1 MLVILSTVSV
11 AKINEIENFDQAIPY
26 IATDIDTKT
35 NVTIIY
41 DFHTDSDSQND
52 LICGNNQDHGQI
64 CFEQTL
70 NISKSELDEIIKEI
84 TMLWEQFKQST
95 SAKEKMGIF
104 KEILQIET
112 DIGLLP
118 SSFTLEK
125 INETALML
133 SKLFRQYQKTIK
145 STDMNGG
152 SEDGNNVDLLD
163 FDDPF
168 IGFGTAACVVAPYAQ
183 VLPIHFGTLFFEVES
198 WQLPIFEQ
206 SSIDF
211 VITIFGAWMQ
221 IQISHAAA
229 GLGWAI
235 SFIPPH
241 SKIWIGPF
249 YAMWG
254 LVGGASLTIYLK
266 GGPAAVSLL
275 DLCMWGG
282 AANVILPFQLST

>member
-11 AKINEIENFDQAIPY
+11 AKINEIENFDQDT
-26 IATDIDTKT
+26 TDIDTKT

-41 DFHTDSDSQND
+41 DFHTDSDSETD
-52 LICGNNQDHGQI
+52 LICVNNQDHGQI

-133 SKLFRQYQKTIK
+133 SKLFRQYQKNIK

-152 SEDGNNVDLLD
+152 SEGGNNVDLLD

-183 VLPIHFGTLFFEVES
+183 VFAFPIGQVFIEATSSQF
-198 WQLPIFEQ
+198 PIFGEM
-206 SSIDF
+206 SIDF
-211 VITIFGAWMQ
+211 VTTIFAAWMQ

-235 SFIPPH
+235 SFIPPY
-241 SKIWIGPF
+241 SKIWIGPY

-254 LVGGASLTIYLK
+254 LIGGMSLTIYVK
-266 GGPAAVSLL
+266 SGPAAVSIL
-275 DLCMWGG
+275 DLCLWGG
-282 AANVILPFQLST
+282 AANVILPFQIPT